1 MDEILIVLIV
11 IYYIDGLVQDC
22 SNSNANTLEILQLC
36 TKPAICASRLRPWVM
51 PICFFIVYIVLFQVY
66 SLSDGYQLSP
76 ALLIFVYQR
85 NPMTHLSSSND
96 IINSVNVLPLLNI
109 RTVIHSMTI
118 SIMKI
123 RLWDSSCSWIEVH
136 PSPKVMADFFQTQ
149 NLSWCPHQ
157 ICTILGGCIQSMQ
170 VVISCAKYIDFFHQ
184 PVLHWGFKCGKR
196 IIFQI
201 KFEHHR
207 LFPGEILRIDVKF
220 FEFQTWYF
228 FLISPK
234 FHFDWPHCYKTV
246 SK

>member
-11 IYYIDGLVQDC
+11 IYFIDGLVQDC
-22 SNSNANTLEILQLC
+22 SNSNSNTLEILQLC
-36 TKPAICASRLRPWVM
+36 TKPALCASTLRPWVM

-123 RLWDSSCSWIEVH
+123 RRLWDSLIFIMRILKQQDDIMISRTLKLFLFMDWSTPFAKSNGRFFPDTKLIMMPSSNLYNFRWVH
-136 PSPKVMADFFQTQ
+136 TKHASGHFLCKIY
-149 NLSWCPHQ
+149 W
-157 ICTILGGCIQSMQ
+157 
-170 VVISCAKYIDFFHQ
+170 
-184 PVLHWGFKCGKR
+184 
-196 IIFQI
+196 
-201 KFEHHR
+201 
-207 LFPGEILRIDVKF
+207 LFPSTRSALGV
-220 FEFQTWYF
+220 
-228 FLISPK
+228 
-234 FHFDWPHCYKTV
+234 
-246 SK
+246 